1 MKYLIKESKLNS
13 TIENFILDSYPI
25 VNKVL
30 FSSRTKI
37 LGSIKG
43 TPSVE
48 FTIIT
53 IILDNS
59 EVKYKTHEMRK
70 IFTQIRNTV
79 NSFFNLE
86 MDEYGSLWE
95 MEGKQLTITS
105 L

>member
-13 TIENFILDSYPI
+13 AIENFILDSYPI

-37 LGSIKG
+37 LASVEG
-43 TPSVE
+43 TPRVE
-48 FTIIT
+48 FTVIT

-59 EVKYKTHEMRK
+59 ELKYKTPELRK
-70 IFTQIRNTV
+70 IFVQIRNTV

-86 MDEYGSLWE
+86 MDSYGSLWE
-95 MEGKQLTITS
+95 IEGKQLTITA